1 MKFNDFYNNRPSPVT
16 VVPDTETKFVDQ
28 SEADRCSLK
37 FQLER
42 YGMDSLQQQLQK
54 TMAQFG
60 YADTRMTKD
69 FVALQKEMAEANSYF
84 MNLPSRIRAQYN
96 HDATKFFTELEQN
109 PKLAYDSGYISK
121 ELAIKL
127 GVIKAPDTVVKPSDT
142 VVKPSDTVVKPSPGA
157 GDKSVISNDGQV
169 ISSNGVTP
177 VVTPKTD
184 GAI

>member
-1 MKFNDFYNNRPSPVT
+1 MKFKDFYNNRPDPVT
-16 VVPDTETKFVDQ
+16 VVPDTETKLVDQ

-54 TMAQFG
+54 TMSQFG

-69 FVALQKEMAEANSYF
+69 FVQLQQEMAEANSYF
-84 MNLPSRIRAQYN
+84 MSLPSRIRAQYN

-109 PKLAYDSGYISK
+109 PKKAYDNGYISK
-121 ELAIKL
+121 ELATKL
-127 GVIKAPDTVVKPSDT
+127 GVIKPPTDTVDVVKPT
-142 VVKPSDTVVKPSPGA
+142 EP
-157 GDKSVISNDGQV
+157 
-169 ISSNGVTP
+169 VTP
-177 VVTPKTD
+177 VNPVTPVEKTDNVVQLPKSD

>member
-1 MKFNDFYNNRPSPVT
+1 MKFKNFYDNRPDPVT
-16 VVPDTETKFVDQ
+16 CVPDTETKLVDQ

-54 TMAQFG
+54 TMSQFG

-69 FVALQKEMAEANSYF
+69 FVQLQQEMAEANSYF

-109 PKLAYDSGYISK
+109 PKKAYDNGYISK
-121 ELAIKL
+121 DLAIKL
-127 GVIKAPDTVVKPSDT
+127 GAIPAPEPPKADPVTPVTPTDPVSPVLPSDT
-142 VVKPSDTVVKPSPGA
+142 TV
-157 GDKSVISNDGQV
+157 
-169 ISSNGVTP
+169 SSGNTEL
-177 VVTPKTD
+177 T
-184 GAI
+184 A

>member
-1 MKFNDFYNNRPSPVT
+1 MKFKDFYNNRPDPVT

-54 TMAQFG
+54 TMSQFG

-69 FVALQKEMAEANSYF
+69 FVQLQQEMAEANSYF
-84 MNLPSRIRAQYN
+84 MALPSRIRAQYN

-109 PKLAYDSGYISK
+109 PKKAYDNGFISK
-121 ELAIKL
+121 ELATKL
-127 GVIKAPDTVVKPSDT
+127 GVIKSPKP
-142 VVKPSDTVVKPSPGA
+142 
-157 GDKSVISNDGQV
+157 
-169 ISSNGVTP
+169 VTP
-177 VVTPKTD
+177 GPVTSVTPTVSETPKVDLKIPSTDNEVQLKKDD

>member
-1 MKFNDFYNNRPSPVT
+1 MKFKDFYNNRPDPVT
-16 VVPDTETKFVDQ
+16 VVPDTETKLVDQ

-54 TMAQFG
+54 TMSQFG

-69 FVALQKEMAEANSYF
+69 FVQLQQEMAEANSYF
-84 MNLPSRIRAQYN
+84 MALPSRIRAQYN

-109 PKLAYDSGYISK
+109 PKKAYDNGYISK
-121 ELAIKL
+121 ELATKL
-127 GVIKAPDTVVKPSDT
+127 GVIKPPEL
-142 VVKPSDTVVKPSPGA
+142 
-157 GDKSVISNDGQV
+157 
-169 ISSNGVTP
+169 VTP
-177 VVTPKTD
+177 VTPVPVTPATPVDSTTSSVDVQKPSTDNVVSLKKDD